1 MPIQLLITAGYKSHY
16 NIIYIYNFYVYIW
29 IYIYVYSHIFVHIHI
44 PFNPHSEW
52 LNQLS
57 YG

>member
-16 NIIYIYNFYVYIW
+16 NIIYIYNFYVHV
-29 IYIYVYSHIFVHIHI
+29 YVYSHIFVHIHI
-44 PFNPHSEW
+44 PLNPHFEW